1 MMQRRFILYLAFL
14 LTVLGVSAANF
25 QLMQPRNVVEGRNFA
40 LTFRLTDG
48 EANPPAAPELE
59 GCKLL
64 YGPTTSTMQS
74 TEIMNGRMTSTY
86 SIDYTFTYRAEKAGE
101 VHVPAV
107 TVSCEGKSLSS
118 RAATFSILPADRN
131 QQSQGGYDSGSQS
144 GSASSQA
151 SGRISADDLFVR
163 VSFSKSSV
171 YEQEPVVATIKVYT
185 KYDISSF
192 MVTTQPAFEGF
203 LTEELPVNFESQM
216 EHFNGQNYQTAV
228 LKRLLLYPQRPGKL
242 SVNSGKYDVTVVQYE
257 TVNMGFFRT
266 QRPIERQVTTSSNAA
281 ALQVNALPEP
291 KPAGFSGAVGSFS
304 VETKLEPELLR
315 TNEAAVYSYIVKGR
329 GNIKFL
335 SEPTI
340 QFPSGIDAYTPK
352 TDIQAQVVGGTN
364 MSGTFRTDI
373 TFVPQEVGNF
383 TIEGVPFVYFDL
395 DSKSYKSIDVADTP
409 IKVLRG
415 LSSAPAPQQNT
426 IDNTIDDILHIKPIN
441 AEDQTFELD
450 YSFRQTYYWLAY
462 LLVALIL
469 AGVIIVY
476 RRHIRLQSDVVRRR
490 LAKASRV
497 ASKRLKAARTFMDRH
512 ENDKFFEAV
521 SGALRGYMSDK
532 LSIPASQL
540 TRDNISAKLSDYGLG
555 QEQISGVVDVLDRCE
570 MARFTPNTDA
580 DVAEIYQEATD
591 AINNIENVA
600 RR

>member
-1 MMQRRFILYLAFL
+1 
-14 LTVLGVSAANF
+14 
-25 QLMQPRNVVEGRNFA
+25 
-40 LTFRLTDG
+40 
-48 EANPPAAPELE
+48 
-59 GCKLL
+59 
-64 YGPTTSTMQS
+64 
-74 TEIMNGRMTSTY
+74 
-86 SIDYTFTYRAEKAGE
+86 
-101 VHVPAV
+101 
-107 TVSCEGKSLSS
+107 
-118 RAATFSILPADRN
+118 
-131 QQSQGGYDSGSQS
+131 
-144 GSASSQA
+144 
-151 SGRISADDLFVR
+151 
-163 VSFSKSSV
+163 
-171 YEQEPVVATIKVYT
+171 
-185 KYDISSF
+185 

-395 DSKSYKSIDVADTP
+395 DSKSYKTIDVADTP

-415 LSSAPAPQQNT
+415 LSSAPAPSRILLT
-426 IDNTIDDILHIKPIN
+426 ILSMIFSISSLSMPRIRHLNLTIVSVRPI
-441 AEDQTFELD
+441 
-450 YSFRQTYYWLAY
+450 
-462 LLVALIL
+462 I
-469 AGVIIVY
+469 G
-476 RRHIRLQSDVVRRR
+476 
-490 LAKASRV
+490 SR
-497 ASKRLKAARTFMDRH
+497 T
-512 ENDKFFEAV
+512 
-521 SGALRGYMSDK
+521 
-532 LSIPASQL
+532 
-540 TRDNISAKLSDYGLG
+540 
-555 QEQISGVVDVLDRCE
+555 CW
-570 MARFTPNTDA
+570 
-580 DVAEIYQEATD
+580 
-591 AINNIENVA
+591 
-600 RR
+600 